1 MEYKRL
7 TQEEARK
14 ITVGTKLNFGNGE
27 IATVTGFTDP
37 EKQTIW
43 SDGKWETRSEPKVIC
58 TDKDGKTKQWYL
70 SVLCYATVETMDE
83 TAKKCE
89 YCYKIRPANEIKEG
103 RIRVNY
109 AWHTGQY
116 CFDGPC
122 EGYAQMSAEG

>member
-7 TQEEARK
+7 TEEEIKNIA
-14 ITVGTKLNFGNGE
+14 IGTKLNFGNGK
-27 IATVTGFTDP
+27 IKTVMGWAETTSKIRHPGDTEAHTDKLVVCTG
-37 EKQTIW
+37 E
-43 SDGKWETRSEPKVIC
+43 DGKENHWWP
-58 TDKDGKTKQWYL
+58 GAL
-70 SVLCYATVETMDE
+70 GGATVETMDL
-83 TAKKCE
+83 TVKKCE
-89 YCYKIRPANEIKEG
+89 YCNKIRPANEIKEG

>member
-7 TQEEARK
+7 TQGEAEN
-14 ITVGTKLNFGNGE
+14 IAIGTKLNFGDGK
-27 IATVTGFTDP
+27 ILAVTGFEERV
-37 EKQTIW
+37 EKIYR
-43 SDGKWETRSEPKVIC
+43 DGGFKEISVKLITCLGE
-58 TDKDGKTKQWYL
+58 DGKTYKWM
-70 SVLCYATVETMDE
+70 SHVLCGATVETMDL

-122 EGYAQMSAEG
+122 ESYAQMSAEG